1 LRFVLKIF
9 EKSRGWYYYRH
20 RNRII
25 LPRIGRPDVVDAIR
39 EIIHERPVSY
49 GYRRVHAM
57 LKGKGIYCNHKTVNR
72 YMSQRLWLSSS
83 REKRHLATRRHKG
96 IVATPVP
103 NTRWA
108 SDITVIK
115 AWNREKGRFAVLI
128 DCSDR
133 QILSYRFKKNIT
145 AYDIQDMV
153 IEAIQNRFGS
163 NETLKNKIEFLS
175 DNGPEYIKKDLK
187 RFLEN
192 IGFVVCNTPIR
203 SPESNGI
210 AESFFRGFKRDY
222 VYQSECYSFE
232 AIQDLIDTWV
242 NDYNTKAPHGSLGML
257 SPVSFYEKWKAEN
270 R

>member
-1 LRFVLKIF
+1 MLKVF
-9 EKSRGWYYYRH
+9 DKSRGWYHYRH

-25 LPRIGRPDVVDAIR
+25 LPKIRRPDVVDAIR

-57 LKGKGIYCNHKTVNR
+57 LKGKGIHCNHKTVNR

-96 IVATPVP
+96 IVATLAP

-115 AWNREKGRFAVLI
+115 AWNNEKGRFAVLI

-133 QILSYRFKKNIT
+133 QILSYRFKKSIT
-145 AYDIQDMV
+145 AFDIQDTV
-153 IEAIQNRFGS
+153 IEAVKSRFGTC
-163 NETLKNKIEFLS
+163 EALPNKIEFLS
-175 DNGPEYIKKDLK
+175 DNGPEYIEKNLK

-192 IGFVVCNTPIR
+192 IGFTVCNTPVR

-222 VYQSECYSFE
+222 VYQAECPSFE
-232 AIQDLIDTWV
+232 AIKVLVDGWV
-242 NDYNTKAPHGSLGML
+242 DDYNTKAPHGSLGML
-257 SPVSFYEKWKAEN
+257 SPASFYEKWKLES
-270 R
+270 RE